1 MKKLFLIFTFFMTSN
16 LIIADDHEVKIE
28 SDGTVAEFNYFSVTN
43 PVAFVNSLNMF
54 DKSQCA
60 KKWSWDEPTCQS
72 LIKSSQDE
80 SFL

>member
-54 DKSQCA
+54 DKSQ
-60 KKWSWDEPTCQS
+60 SVSYTHLTLPTIYS
-72 LIKSSQDE
+72 V
-80 SFL
+80 